1 MDIYF
6 AIPYTTVI
14 IAIIER
20 KSECF
25 LNKGSGKVIFLTTM
39 RIIRNYAESEK
50 TKGGNFNESF

>member
-6 AIPYTTVI
+6 ATLYTTVI
-14 IAIIER
+14 IAII
-20 KSECF
+20 KKKGECF
-25 LNKGSGKVIFLTTM
+25 LNKGNDKVIFLTTM